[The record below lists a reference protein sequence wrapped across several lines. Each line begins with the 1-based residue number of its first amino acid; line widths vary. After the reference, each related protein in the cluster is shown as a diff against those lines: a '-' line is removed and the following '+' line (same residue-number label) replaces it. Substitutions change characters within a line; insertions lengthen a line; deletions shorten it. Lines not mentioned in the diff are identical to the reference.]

1 MPGRLLLPRCPPP
14 HPTPSLPCFSC
25 FSAKPWLAPCQPL
38 FLLIFFVGL
47 DVSCIDLPHI
57 FLHFST
63 FDSFQQSHN
72 KYCHVGTFAHTRPAQ
87 LSLVLPF
94 FLSGMKYVLVE
105 AEQIHPLD
113 VAVCGLTHTQGS
125 AFIFGRSVKS
135 PSQSCLLFEFIVWD
149 RLAV

>member
-1 MPGRLLLPRCPPP
+1 MPQAMVPGRLLLPRCPPP

-47 DVSCIDLPHI
+47 DVSCIDFHI
-57 FLHFST
+57 FFLHLIASNNHT
-63 FDSFQQSHN
+63 TSIVMWAHR
-72 KYCHVGTFAHTRPAQ
+72 AHTRPAQ

-113 VAVCGLTHTQGS
+113 VAVCGLTQHKDPPSSLVDQLKFHPVLL
-125 AFIFGRSVKS
+125 AF
-135 PSQSCLLFEFIVWD
+135 
-149 RLAV
+149 